1 MSKSSP
7 RWLQEHE
14 TDKYVKQAH
23 QDGFRSR
30 AVYKLAQ
37 INERDHLFRP
47 GMTIIDLG
55 AAPGGWSQWIMRQMN
70 GQARL
75 IALDILPMDTLADV
89 TFIQGD
95 FREETVLTQLL
106 TLLGEHKAD
115 LVMSDMSPN
124 MMGMKQVDQPRA
136 MLLAEL
142 ARDLAR
148 EVLKPGGVFLTK
160 MFQGEG
166 SDHYIKSLRQLFK
179 QVMIRKPDAS
189 RSRSSEVYV
198 VAKQFIGE
206 KEPTFK

>member
-37 INERDHLFRP
+37 IDERDHLFRP

-55 AAPGGWSQWIMRQMN
+55 AAPGGWSQWIGKRVN
-70 GQARL
+70 GHTRL
-75 IALDILPMDTLADV
+75 IALDILPMDALPNV

-95 FREETVLTQLL
+95 FREEAVLVQVLAL
-106 TLLGEHKAD
+106 MGECKAD
-115 LVMSDMSPN
+115 LVISDMSPN
-124 MMGMKQVDQPRA
+124 MTGMKQVDQPRA
-136 MLLAEL
+136 MVLAEL

-148 EVLKPGGVFLTK
+148 EVLQPGGVFLTK

-166 SDHYIKSLRQLFK
+166 SDSYLKSLRQNFK
-179 QVMIRKPDAS
+179 QVVIRKPDAS

-198 VAKQFIGE
+198 VAKQFVV
-206 KEPTFK
+206 

>member
-55 AAPGGWSQWIMRQMN
+55 AAPGGWSQWVMRQMN
-70 GQARL
+70 GQTRL
-75 IALDILPMDTLADV
+75 IALDILPMDTLPDV

-95 FREETVLTQLL
+95 FREETVLAELL
-106 TLLGEHKAD
+106 NLLGEHKAD

-142 ARDLAR
+142 ARDLAH
-148 EVLKPGGVFLTK
+148 EVLKPGGTFLTK

-166 SDHYIKSLRQLFK
+166 SDQYIKSLRQLFK

-198 VAKQFIGE
+198 VAKQFTGG
-206 KEPTFK
+206 